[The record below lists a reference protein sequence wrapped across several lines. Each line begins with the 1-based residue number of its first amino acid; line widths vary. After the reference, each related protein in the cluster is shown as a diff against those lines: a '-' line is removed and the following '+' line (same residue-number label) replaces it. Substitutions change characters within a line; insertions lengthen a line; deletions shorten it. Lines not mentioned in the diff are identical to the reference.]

1 MSPLFD
7 RKPKPNAET
16 DKPEKPES
24 APEINRA
31 EQIRN
36 LSGFNSLDDVAATAE
51 KMVSD
56 SAKGRAAKSRLSPR
70 QKEEAEEA
78 AKAQRRTMAL
88 QTLGR
93 FLCRELTVMPYEAW
107 SAFFHDPSLRLSEDE
122 AVKLTEAAFL
132 TVQGFDIDFSSPW
145 VGLTGLF
152 LMHGVAIGGRV
163 KRQIESGA
171 YEKDTEQKTEK
182 PKEEEEEERIN

>member
-1 MSPLFD
+1 MSPLFE
-7 RKPKPNAET
+7 RKPKT
-16 DKPEKPES
+16 QD
-24 APEINRA
+24 APEAKPNGSPEPDAPNRA

-36 LSGFNSLDDVAATAE
+36 LSGFTSLDDVAEQAE
-51 KMVSD
+51 RMVAD
-56 SAKGRAAKSRLSPR
+56 SAKGRAAKSRMTPR

-78 AKAQRRTMAL
+78 AKIARRQQAL

-107 SAFFHDPSLRLSEDE
+107 SAFFHDPSLRLSQDE
-122 AVKLTEAAFL
+122 AIKLTEAAFL

-145 VGLTGLF
+145 VGLTGLL

-171 YEKDTEQKTEK
+171 YEKDEK
-182 PKEEEEEERIN
+182 EKKEEAEEERLQ